1 MKNKKSI
8 YILLPLVLLIWGT
21 IIYQFFSYTNPE
33 SAIIPSQDYS
43 VKPLIIKQKDSITI
57 NINPRDPFS
66 GKMIDD
72 GVKKETGKKR
82 NTKIPKIKK
91 ELIWPQIS
99 YKGIVSDNK
108 DKIKVYM
115 VIINGKTNLMKKGDT
130 EEGIL
135 LKEGDRE
142 IIYLKFKGDDKVVF
156 IQP

>member
-1 MKNKKSI
+1 
-8 YILLPLVLLIWGT
+8 
-21 IIYQFFSYTNPE
+21 
-33 SAIIPSQDYS
+33 
-43 VKPLIIKQKDSITI
+43 
-57 NINPRDPFS
+57 
-66 GKMIDD
+66 
-72 GVKKETGKKR
+72 
-82 NTKIPKIKK
+82 
-91 ELIWPQIS
+91 
-99 YKGIVSDNK
+99 VSDNK